1 MTCRDRAF
9 DALPSQIKTR
19 LAGRV
24 WAEMRLGRSK
34 AAAKAIAATAYHFHG
49 DLALDQGTDHA

>member
-1 MTCRDRAF
+1 MTCEDRTF
-9 DALPSQIKTR
+9 EALPSAIKTR

-34 AAAKAIAATAYHFHG
+34 EAAKAIAVTAYHFHG
-49 DLALDQGTDHA
+49 DLALDTGTTP